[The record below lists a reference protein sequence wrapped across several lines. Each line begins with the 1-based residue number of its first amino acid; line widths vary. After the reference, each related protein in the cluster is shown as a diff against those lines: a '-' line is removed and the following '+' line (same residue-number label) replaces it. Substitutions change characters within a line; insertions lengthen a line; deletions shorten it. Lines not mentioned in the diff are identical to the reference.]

1 MPNKEIIFPFRL
13 PEGADVD
20 QATLDRIRRD
30 LWDSMGK
37 EWNRLVMLG
46 KPVRVFTPEELIER
60 RCEDAIRQCGLP
72 RSLRRLP
79 TF

>member
-1 MPNKEIIFPFRL
+1 MPNKEIISPFRL

-20 QATLDRIRRD
+20 QATLDRIRCD

-79 TF
+79 PL